1 MNLTA
6 TEPTGA
12 PAFTPRKGIPTGPAA
27 MRNKLHQKPIARKDF
42 LQKNHL
48 QGAAAVQGKP
58 HQIPILRKDFHPKDF
73 PQGPAVMQ
81 SRLHQRPSTRKN
93 FHPKDFP
100 QGPAAMQSKY
110 HQKAAPR
117 KAFHPKDFPK
127 APAGPIRSTKH
138 AHGVR
143 KSSRSSP
150 PSNPIAKK
158 FSQSGAALK
167 IINSGRNSNAS
178 SNNSRFSLAQN
189 LHPRGPTALKN
200 SANNTSLSNLQAA
213 LPPKSVPKGPAV
225 LGNAV
230 LVRMT
235 GSVRDEAIRA
245 ILHKKG
251 ASYVPSHGWDND
263 GLPKYSIPCFA
274 INGLQAFLG
283 ADGMDNSYPAIRNA
297 FPSFKIMFQKVRI
310 GLSKHSLVTLPLP
323 TIYILSSSFLLHP
336 VCCKTLWELRYLE
349 I

>member
-1 MNLTA
+1 
-6 TEPTGA
+6 
-12 PAFTPRKGIPTGPAA
+12 
-27 MRNKLHQKPIARKDF
+27 MRNKVHQKPIARKDF

-58 HQIPILRKDFHPKDF
+58 HQIPILRKDSKDF

-81 SRLHQRPSTRKN
+81 NRLHQRSSARKN

-100 QGPAAMQSKY
+100 QGPAAMQSKF
-110 HQKAAPR
+110 HQKAGPR
-117 KAFHPKDFPK
+117 KAFRPKHFPK
-127 APAGPIRSTKH
+127 APAGPIKSTKH
-138 AHGVR
+138 AHGVQ
-143 KSSRSSP
+143 KSSRPSP
-150 PSNPIAKK
+150 PSSPIAKK
-158 FSQSGAALK
+158 ISQSGAALK
-167 IINSGRNSNAS
+167 IINSGRNSNTS
-178 SNNSRFSLAQN
+178 SNNSRFSLAQKH
-189 LHPRGPTALKN
+189 HPRGPTAPKY

-213 LPPKSVPKGPAV
+213 IPPKSVQKGPAV
-225 LGNAV
+225 VGNAA
-230 LVRMT
+230 LVRVT

-274 INGLQAFLG
+274 INGLQALLG

-297 FPSFKIMFQKVRI
+297 FPSFKIMFQKVRM

-323 TIYILSSSFLLHP
+323 IIYIFLRVTSFYITFDVKLFGSCGILKYH
-336 VCCKTLWELRYLE
+336 K
-349 I
+349 